1 MDRGAWSAAV
11 HGVAMSR
18 AWLSIIPGFPHPHQ
32 TNKKPY
38 QVQHPLL
45 PRAVPLASLTSQ
57 SITVCSVWSLL
68 LVTASFALF
77 SSHWSF
83 YCSLSLPKPSPPAS
97 SLTPDSALF
106 VFIALH
112 GMVSS
117 GVYLFTVCQ
126 PNRTKVP
133 WRQGLCFL
141 NCSVIVPT
149 AEPDLYQALN
159 ETLRNGG
166 KRKKEMKEW
175 IIE

>member
-1 MDRGAWSAAV
+1 MILILKEPLRVNPGQATWLQWTQEGASILSVGPRGTA
-11 HGVAMSR
+11 HPKPEMT
-18 AWLSIIPGFPHPHQ
+18 LCPTLPIPGFPHPHQ

-68 LVTASFALF
+68 SVTASFALF

-133 WRQGLCFL
+133 
-141 NCSVIVPT
+141 
-149 AEPDLYQALN
+149 
-159 ETLRNGG
+159 
-166 KRKKEMKEW
+166 
-175 IIE
+175 